1 MNDESRSGKSPEE
14 KELEKKL
21 QELIAWRI
29 FRSLN
34 DINIEMISQGA
45 SQISVTFLVQED
57 KMEEAVRRLH
67 HEFFVGPDPKLFEPV
82 GQLDP

>member
-1 MNDESRSGKSPEE
+1 
-14 KELEKKL
+14 
-21 QELIAWRI
+21 
-29 FRSLN
+29 
-34 DINIEMISQGA
+34 MISQGA